1 MKIVKSLPIVRK
13 IIVGKTQLNKIGFL
27 MNQPNNSRAIVYVV
41 VLALTAIVWILRGIG
56 LFAFL
61 PGFVLWVLI
70 GLSIV
75 LTIVNGL
82 IEAR

>member
-1 MKIVKSLPIVRK
+1 MKQSS
-13 IIVGKTQLNKIGFL
+13 
-27 MNQPNNSRAIVYVV
+27 NSRAVVYVV

-70 GLSIV
+70 LLSIV

>member
-1 MKIVKSLPIVRK
+1 MFWADEDCKKSAYS
-13 IIVGKTQLNKIGFL
+13 GKDSVEQNRFL

-41 VLALTAIVWILRGIG
+41 VLALTAIVWVLRGVG

>member
-1 MKIVKSLPIVRK
+1 MV
-13 IIVGKTQLNKIGFL
+13 
-27 MNQPNNSRAIVYVV
+27 MNQPNNSRAVVYVV

-56 LFAFL
+56 LFAFV
-61 PGFVLWVLI
+61 PGFVLWILI

-82 IEAR
+82 IEVR

>member
-1 MKIVKSLPIVRK
+1 
-13 IIVGKTQLNKIGFL
+13 
-27 MNQPNNSRAIVYVV
+27 MNQPNNSRAVVYVV

-56 LFAFL
+56 LFAFV
-61 PGFVLWVLI
+61 PGFVLWILI

-82 IEAR
+82 IEVR

>member
-1 MKIVKSLPIVRK
+1 
-13 IIVGKTQLNKIGFL
+13 

-41 VLALTAIVWILRGIG
+41 VLALTAIVWILRGLG

>member
-1 MKIVKSLPIVRK
+1 
-13 IIVGKTQLNKIGFL
+13 
-27 MNQPNNSRAIVYVV
+27 MNQPSNSRAIVYIV

-56 LFAFL
+56 LLAFL
-61 PGFVLWVLI
+61 PGFILWILI

-82 IEAR
+82 IEVR

>member
-1 MKIVKSLPIVRK
+1 
-13 IIVGKTQLNKIGFL
+13 

-41 VLALTAIVWILRGIG
+41 VLALTAIVWILRGVG

-61 PGFVLWVLI
+61 PGFVLWALI

-82 IEAR
+82 IEVR

>member
-1 MKIVKSLPIVRK
+1 
-13 IIVGKTQLNKIGFL
+13 

>member
-1 MKIVKSLPIVRK
+1 MFFADEDCKKSAYS
-13 IIVGKTQLNKIGFL
+13 GKDQIEQNRFP
-27 MNQPNNSRAIVYVV
+27 MNQPNNSRAVVYVV
-41 VLALTAIVWILRGIG
+41 VLALTAIVWILRGLG
-56 LFAFL
+56 VFAFL

>member
-1 MKIVKSLPIVRK
+1 MKIMKSLSIVVSHPIESE
-13 IIVGKTQLNKIGFL
+13 NA
-27 MNQPNNSRAIVYVV
+27 MNQPNNSRAVVYVV
-41 VLALTAIVWILRGIG
+41 VLALTAIVWILRGLG

-61 PGFVLWVLI
+61 PGFVLWILI

-82 IEAR
+82 IEVR

>member
-1 MKIVKSLPIVRK
+1 MKIIKSLS
-13 IIVGKTQLNKIGFL
+13 IVGSTSLDYRV
-27 MNQPNNSRAIVYVV
+27 MNQPNNSRAVVYVV
-41 VLALTAIVWILRGIG
+41 VLALTAIVWILRGFG

-61 PGFVLWVLI
+61 PGFVLWILI

-82 IEAR
+82 IEVR